1 MIHYNQTMKSK
12 SILVLTLDAGGT
24 NFVFSALKDGEPYGD
39 KFTIKAEIQDIDSCI
54 TTIISGFQKLMTSLP
69 EKPDAIS
76 FAFPGPSDYK
86 QGIIVDLPNLPAF
99 NGGIPLGPIL
109 EDTFGIPV
117 FINNDGDLFALGE
130 SKKGFLPYVNELM
143 ELAGNPKRYKNL
155 IGVTLGT
162 GFGVGI
168 SINGI
173 LLEGDNNAAAE
184 GWLLRNKQFNYAG
197 VEETLSIRSIKRMYA
212 EQISIDPSKAPEP
225 VEIFAIAKGI
235 KPGIREA
242 ALEAYLRYGEA
253 LGDAVGNILTLI
265 DGVVVIGGGVSG
277 AYPVFSS
284 SMMDEL
290 NSYFTALN
298 GVKYKRVLQS
308 VYDMEKLY
316 KAKEFT
322 SIENK
327 EILVPHSGRKIMYHE
342 KKKTA
347 IGLSR
352 LGTSNAVAIG
362 AYYYALQE
370 LQNR

>member
-1 MIHYNQTMKSK
+1 MKSK

-24 NFVFSALKDGEPYGD
+24 NFVFSALKNGEVYGE
-39 KFTIKAEIQDIDSCI
+39 KFTIKAEIQDLELCI
-54 TTIISGFQKLMTSLP
+54 TSIISGFNKLLSSLS

-86 QGIIVDLPNLPAF
+86 QGVIGDLPNLPAF

-109 EDTFGIPV
+109 EDSFGIPV

-130 SKKGFLPYVNELM
+130 SKKGFLPYINKLM
-143 ELAGNPKRYKNL
+143 ELAENPKRYKNL
-155 IGVTLGT
+155 IGITLGT

-168 SINGI
+168 SINGT
-173 LLEGDNNAAAE
+173 LLEGDKNAAAE

-212 EQISIDPSKAPEP
+212 EQISIDPSKSPEP
-225 VEIFAIAKGI
+225 IEIYEIAKGN
-235 KPGIREA
+235 KPGVREA

-253 LGDAVGNILTLI
+253 LGDAIGNILTLI

-277 AYPVFSS
+277 AYSIFSS

-290 NSYFTALN
+290 NGYFTALN
-298 GVKYKRVLQS
+298 GINYKRVLQS
-308 VYDMEKLY
+308 VYDIEKPFRV
-316 KAKEFT
+316 KELLLAD
-322 SIENK
+322 NK
-327 EILVPHSGRKIMYHE
+327 EILVPQSRRKIVYHD

-362 AYYYALQE
+362 AYYYAFQE
-370 LQNR
+370 LFTK